1 MVRGQLAPLVA
12 TERAVVVVTG
22 TAAGAGVVPGRCTTA
37 TGCAATG
44 AFGRSRRGAV
54 AITLINPAVAPAATA
69 ATTAR
74 ARRAG

>member
-1 MVRGQLAPLVA
+1 MARQLAPLVA
-12 TERAVVVVTG
+12 SERAVV
-22 TAAGAGVVPGRCTTA
+22 AARLDPVGAGVGPGRCTTA

-44 AFGRSRRGAV
+44 ALGRSRRGAV
-54 AITLINPAVAPAATA
+54 AMTLINPAVAPAATA